1 MSWSDIM
8 MENIRYYIE
17 RTYPYL
23 LAGIVVILVV
33 INKVNVMGNNDFKEA
48 LNGIVTLDSI
58 ILGFLGAIMPV
69 ILSMKNESKFVKY
82 VFQND
87 KKHLFVRYLKST
99 VFMGL
104 INAVFSLCMHLR
116 GSMSKNIKF
125 SMYYIW
131 IFTAVAFLVLTY
143 RCMSYMIVLV
153 FRPDD
158 GEIEK
163 NENQKKTVITDR
175 EQRDLKDYYK

>member
-1 MSWSDIM
+1 
-8 MENIRYYIE
+8 
-17 RTYPYL
+17 
-23 LAGIVVILVV
+23 
-33 INKVNVMGNNDFKEA
+33 
-48 LNGIVTLDSI
+48 
-58 ILGFLGAIMPV
+58 
-69 ILSMKNESKFVKY
+69 
-82 VFQND
+82 
-87 KKHLFVRYLKST
+87 
-99 VFMGL
+99 
-104 INAVFSLCMHLR
+104 
-116 GSMSKNIKF
+116 MSKNIKF
-125 SMYYIW
+125 PMYYIW

>member
-1 MSWSDIM
+1 
-8 MENIRYYIE
+8 
-17 RTYPYL
+17 
-23 LAGIVVILVV
+23 
-33 INKVNVMGNNDFKEA
+33 
-48 LNGIVTLDSI
+48 
-58 ILGFLGAIMPV
+58 
-69 ILSMKNESKFVKY
+69 
-82 VFQND
+82 
-87 KKHLFVRYLKST
+87 
-99 VFMGL
+99 
-104 INAVFSLCMHLR
+104 
-116 GSMSKNIKF
+116 MSKNIKF